1 MTDAPRP
8 ASEPPVAA
16 PPVAAAPGA
25 MLEVTDVTKRFP
37 GVLALDG
44 VTLRV
49 RAGSVHALV
58 GENGAGKS
66 TLVKVLIGIHRRDSG
81 RVTLKGQEVDF
92 IEPRQALRAGVS
104 IIEQELSPVGE
115 MTIAE
120 NIFLGREPRTGGVFV
135 DFPRLH
141 AQTRAL
147 LQQLELHLDP
157 RRKMRTLTVAEM
169 QLVEIAKAISY
180 DADLVIMDEPT
191 SALGDQEVEH
201 LMAIIRRLRDRGAAI
216 IYISHKLEEVF
227 EITDEVTVLRD
238 GKLVGSYPTAELDR
252 DRLIRLMIGREVT
265 GYPKANAPT
274 ATPLLSVR
282 GLTRDGELREVDFT
296 LHEGEILGV
305 FGLLGAGK
313 SELLNA
319 LFGVTR
325 AHAGEVTFAG
335 RALRP
340 RQPAQAIAA
349 GMALL
354 TEDRKG
360 TGLFLPMSVSD
371 NMAMTTLD
379 RFSAAGFVSSGKVR
393 QAVQRTSRDLDV
405 RMASARQL
413 VKYLSGGNQQKVLLG
428 RWLLTEPR
436 LLLLDEPTRGIDI
449 GAKREIYRFMSDFVG
464 QGRGILLASS
474 ELPEVL
480 GMSDR
485 ILVLRNGRLAGIVD
499 AADATEESVMQLAV

>member
-1 MTDAPRP
+1 MMETPR
-8 ASEPPVAA
+8 AAAEA
-16 PPVAAAPGA
+16 PPVVSPSAAGNDVV
-25 MLEVTDVTKRFP
+25 LEVEDVTKRFP
-37 GVLALDG
+37 GVQALDG
-44 VTLRV
+44 VTMNVHR
-49 RAGSVHALV
+49 GSVHALV

-66 TLVKVLIGIHRRDSG
+66 TLVKILVGIHRRDSG
-81 RVTLKGQEVDF
+81 RVRLMGNEVDF
-92 IEPRQALRAGVS
+92 VEPRQALRAGVS

-120 NIFLGREPRTGGVFV
+120 NIYLGREPRMAGLFV
-135 DFPRLH
+135 DFAQLH
-141 AQTRAL
+141 AQTQAL
-147 LQQLELHLDP
+147 LDQLELHLDP

-191 SALGDQEVEH
+191 SALGDQEVDH
-201 LMAIIRRLRDRGAAI
+201 LMTIIRRLKARGAAV

-238 GKLVGSYPTAELDR
+238 GKLVGSYPTSEVDR
-252 DRLIRLMIGREVT
+252 DRLIRLMIGREVK
-265 GYPKANAPT
+265 GFPKANVPT
-274 ATPLLSVR
+274 SKPLLSVR
-282 GLTRDGELREVDFT
+282 GLARAGELHDIGFT

-313 SELLNA
+313 SELLNT

-325 AHAGEVTFAG
+325 PHAGEVTFAG
-335 RALRP
+335 LSLLP
-340 RQPAQAIAA
+340 QQPSQAIAA

-360 TGLFLPMSVSD
+360 TGLFLPMSVKD
-371 NMAMTTLD
+371 NMAMSTLA
-379 RFSAAGFVSSGKVR
+379 RFTSAGFVSGAKVGR
-393 QAVQRTSRDLDV
+393 AVQQTSNDLDV
-405 RMASARQL
+405 RMASTSQL

-449 GAKREIYRFMSDFVG
+449 GAKREIYRFMSEFVG
-464 QGRGILLASS
+464 HGKGIVLASS

-485 ILVLRNGRLAGIVD
+485 ILVMRNGRLAGIVD
-499 AADATEESVMQLAV
+499 AADATEETVMQLAV

>member
-1 MTDAPRP
+1 MMEPQRP
-8 ASEPPVAA
+8 TAFASPAA
-16 PPVAAAPGA
+16 PPIAPGSDVV
-25 MLEVTDVTKRFP
+25 LEVDSVAKRFP
-37 GVLALDG
+37 GVQALDG

-49 RAGSVHALV
+49 RRGSVHALV

-66 TLVKVLIGIHRRDSG
+66 TLVKILVGIHRRDSG
-81 RVTLKGQEVDF
+81 RVTLMGNEVDF

-120 NIFLGREPRTGGVFV
+120 NIFLGREPRTAGVFV

-147 LQQLELHLDP
+147 LDQLEMRLDP

-191 SALGDQEVEH
+191 SALGDHEVDH
-201 LMAIIRRLRDRGAAI
+201 LMTIIRRLKARGAAV

-238 GKLVGSYPTAELDR
+238 GKLVGSYPTAEVDR
-252 DRLIRLMIGREVT
+252 DSLIRLMIGREVK
-265 GYPKANAPT
+265 GFPKTNVPT
-274 ATPLLSVR
+274 SKPLLGVR
-282 GLTRDGELREVDFT
+282 GLVRPRELYDIDFT

-313 SELLNA
+313 SELLNT

-325 AHAGEVTFAG
+325 PHAGEVTFAG
-335 RALRP
+335 RSLLP
-340 RQPAQAIAA
+340 HQPSQAIAA

-360 TGLFLPMSVSD
+360 TGLFLPMSVTD
-371 NMAMTTLD
+371 NMAMSTLD
-379 RFSAAGFVSSGKVR
+379 RFTSAGFVSGAKVR
-393 QAVQRTSRDLDV
+393 RAVQQTSKDLDV
-405 RMASARQL
+405 RMASAHQL

-436 LLLLDEPTRGIDI
+436 LLLLDEPTRGIDV
-449 GAKREIYRFMSDFVG
+449 GAKREIYRFMSEFVG
-464 QGRGILLASS
+464 HGKGILLASS

-485 ILVLRNGRLAGIVD
+485 ILVMRNGHLAGIVD